1 VPIRH
6 ILTLNRINK
15 NFKMAILNFR
25 LDKIAGERNDKTAKN
40 VEVISN
46 FKIRSMSKEKNKKMG
61 DYLKVNFEF
70 GISYK
75 PALGKIEMEGVL
87 WYQDSNLDKTVKDK
101 GKKFELEGN
110 AVKEISTAIIRESL
124 LESIDVSKK
133 LRLPAPIR
141 LPKVNVEPKQV
152 EFLKAS

>member
-1 VPIRH
+1 
-6 ILTLNRINK
+6 
-15 NFKMAILNFR
+15 MAIVNFR
-25 LDKIAGERNDKTAKN
+25 LNKIAGDRNDKNAKN

-46 FKIRSMSKEKNKKMG
+46 FKIKSMSKEKNKKAG
-61 DYLKVNFEF
+61 DYLEVNFEF
-70 GISYK
+70 DISYK
-75 PALGKIEMEGVL
+75 PSLGKIEMKGVL
-87 WYQDSNLDKTVKDK
+87 WYQDSNLDKSVKDK
-101 GKKFELEGN
+101 GKKLELDSN

-124 LESIDVSKK
+124 LESLDVSKK

>member
-1 VPIRH
+1 
-6 ILTLNRINK
+6 
-15 NFKMAILNFR
+15 MAIVNFR
-25 LDKIAGERNDKTAKN
+25 LEKISGERKEMEAKN
-40 VEVISN
+40 VEVTSN
-46 FKIRSMSKEKNKKMG
+46 FKIKSMKKEKNDRVG

-70 GISYK
+70 EISYK
-75 PALGKIEMEGVL
+75 PDLGKIEMGGVL
-87 WYQDSNLDKTVKDK
+87 WYQDSKLDETVKDK
-101 GKKFELEGN
+101 GEKLELTSE

-124 LESIDVSKK
+124 IESLDVSKK